1 MLNKT
6 THIRLLRTLPWCIAL
21 MLTACGGGGSD
32 DKAEAGALD
41 AEEGRKQALAAF
53 PNVAIPTDAHQR
65 GMWGPLYDWPLV
77 SVHAVLLPDGR
88 VLSYGSQ
95 ADGTQTGRFQTVVW
109 GNSPTDTPATGH
121 ITFANGS
128 GTDIFCSSQLLI
140 PPTSTGSATNVFI
153 AGGDNWTGS
162 NTTNGGNNNSN
173 TWAAATG
180 ATTRGNNMQRARWYS
195 SSTVLANGEI
205 YIQGGS
211 SGTDRPEVRA
221 TDGSFR
227 ALTGADTNSLEFMY
241 PRNFVLPDGRLF
253 GYDGAGAMY
262 FINTAGTGS
271 RTNAGNFAG
280 QYGSADASAA
290 MFRPGRI
297 LQFGGNSNGA
307 IVIDVTSG
315 NPVVTPTQ
323 SMSSQRR
330 LVSATILADGRV
342 LATGGS
348 PAWNNPTNASLIA
361 EIWNPTTGQWLI
373 GPNAARPRLYHSNAL
388 LLPDASVL
396 VTGGGAA
403 QAVGISAMERNAQI
417 YYPSYLFTTGGVRA
431 TRPAITT
438 APTWLDI
445 GKVFSVETTSASAI
459 SRVVLIKT
467 GSATHNWNMEQR
479 FIDLAFSANGNA
491 LNVQAPTRAGEATPG
506 FYMLFVFNAAGVPSE
521 AKILRMGVAPVAN
534 PSTVPTLTNP
544 GNRSTVAGTAVNVQ
558 VVASDPNG
566 DALGYSATGL
576 PPGLSI
582 NGSSGAISGAPTAAG
597 TFNVVVAVS
606 DGINSAT
613 ANFVWSVSGTSPLT
627 LTTAPAPTAAQ
638 AGTAVS
644 FNAAATGVGVQ
655 YRWNFGDGSAET
667 AWSATSAASNSY
679 ANPGSYIVTLSV
691 RDSAGG
697 LISRSFIQT
706 VYLAATANAPTASTN
721 LLLETLT
728 SGNARLWVV
737 NQDNNSVTAFDAVT
751 RAKLGE
757 VAVGAAPRA
766 IARAANGLLWVTNH
780 RGASISVI
788 DPATRAVVRTIALP
802 RASQPFG
809 VAMSPASAQAFVAL
823 GATGQLLRFDTA
835 NYTQTASLAVGPD
848 VRHVSVSAD
857 GANVYVSRFITPPLP
872 GEGTALVSTPATAG
886 AEVLQV
892 NASAMTLT
900 RSMILAHSERADAEN
915 QGRGI
920 PNYLGAATI
929 SPDGTQAYVPGKLDN
944 IKRGTLRDGAA
955 LNFQNTVRAA
965 SSRLVLTGGNAHTE
979 DLARRVD
986 HDNAS
991 MTSAVA
997 YDRRGTLLFAALET
1011 SREVAIVDAHS
1022 GVQLMRFDTGRA
1034 PQGLALSGDG
1044 NTLFVNNF
1052 MDRTV
1057 GVYDLRP
1064 LLQQGLYSVPL
1075 LATLSAVATEALPAQ
1090 ILIGK
1095 QHFYDARDTRLAR
1108 DRYMS
1113 CASCHN
1119 DGGTDGR
1126 TWDLSHAG
1134 EGLRNTISLRGRAGV
1149 GGNGKLHWSA
1159 NFDEVQDFEGQ
1170 IRALAGGTGLMSDA
1184 QFNTGT
1190 RNQPMGDA
1198 KAGVSADLDA
1208 LAAYVGSLASFEP
1221 SPLRNTDGTLT
1232 STAVAGKA
1240 VFQSQCIA
1248 CHGGSAFTSSSATSN
1263 LQNIGTLKGS
1273 SGLRLGGTLSGIDPP
1288 TLRDVWATA
1297 PYLHD
1302 GSAATLS
1309 AAVSAH
1315 SNIALTATQL
1325 SQVVAYVGQIGGEE
1339 ADPAPSVQGLAGQ
1352 YFNNTTLSGAAVLT
1366 RAEAVNFNWSTTSP
1380 GAGVSS
1386 DNFSVRWT
1394 GRLTATSAG
1403 TYTFQTESN
1412 DGVRLWIN
1420 GQQIINNW
1428 TDHSTTTDTSG
1439 GVVLTAGQQVD
1450 VRMEFYAKTGSAV
1463 SRLRW
1468 RSPGTSSYVAIPIA
1482 QLSSPA
1488 AAAQGLS
1495 GAYFNNRSFSGV
1507 PALTRNEAVNFDW
1520 GTGTPGTGV
1529 NADNFAVRWTGKIV
1543 VPTTGSYNFQTESD
1557 DGVRLS
1563 VGGQPL
1569 IDNWTDHAPV
1579 TDTSAAVT
1587 LTAGQVVDVTLE
1599 YYENGGGAVMRL
1611 RWKPPGSSSYVAIPL
1626 AQLRAY

>member
-1 MLNKT
+1 MPNKT
-6 THIRLLRTLPWCIAL
+6 TPTRLLRTLPWCMAL
-21 MLTACGGGGSD
+21 TLAACGGGSE
-32 DKAEAGALD
+32 DKAEPAALD
-41 AEEGRKQALAAF
+41 AEGGRRQALAAF
-53 PNVAIPTDAHQR
+53 PNLTIPTDAHQR

-121 ITFANGS
+121 ITFANSS

-140 PPTSTGSATNVFI
+140 PPTSTTSAANVFI
-153 AGGDNWTGS
+153 AGGDTWTGT

-173 TWAAATG
+173 TWSADTG

-195 SSTVLANGEI
+195 TSTVLTNGEV

-262 FINTAGTGS
+262 FINTASTGG

-290 MFRPGRI
+290 MYRPGRI

-315 NPVVTPTQ
+315 TPVVTPTQ
-323 SMSSQRR
+323 SMSAQRR

-342 LATGGS
+342 MATGGS
-348 PAWNNPTNASLIA
+348 PVWNNPNNAALSA

-396 VTGGGAA
+396 ITGGGAA
-403 QAVGISAMERNAQI
+403 QAQSISAMERNAQI
-417 YYPSYLFTTGGVRA
+417 YYPAYLFTAGGVRA

-445 GKVFSVETTSASAI
+445 GKVFSVQTSSASAI

-479 FIDLAFSANGNA
+479 FVDLAFSANGNA

-506 FYMLFVFNAAGVPSE
+506 FYMLFAFNAAGVPSE
-521 AKILRMGVAPVAN
+521 GRILRMGVAPVAN
-534 PSTVPTLTNP
+534 PSTVPALTNP
-544 GNRSTVAGTAVNVQ
+544 GNRNTVTGIAVNVQ

-566 DALGYSATGL
+566 DVLGYSATGL

-582 NGSSGAISGAPTAAG
+582 NGSSGLISGTPTAAG
-597 TFNVVVAVS
+597 TFNVVAAVS
-606 DGINSAT
+606 DGVNSAT
-613 ANFVWSVSGTSPLT
+613 ANFVWTFSSTSPLT
-627 LTTAPAPTAAQ
+627 LTTAPAPTAAP
-638 AGTAVS
+638 AGTAVN
-644 FNAAATGVGVQ
+644 FTAAATGLGVQ
-655 YRWNFGDGSAET
+655 FSWNFGDGSTET
-667 AWSATSAASNSY
+667 AWSSTAAASKAH

-691 RDSAGG
+691 RDNAGG
-697 LISRSFIQT
+697 LISRSFVQT
-706 VYLAATANAPTASTN
+706 VYLAATANGPTASTN
-721 LLLETLT
+721 LLLETPA

-757 VAVGAAPRA
+757 VTVGLAPRA

-788 DPATRAVVRTIALP
+788 DPASRTVTRTIALP

-809 VAMSPASAQAFVAL
+809 VTMSPTAAQAFVAL
-823 GATGQLLRFDTA
+823 SATGQLLKFDTT
-835 NYTQTASLAVGPD
+835 NYTQTASLSVGPN
-848 VRHVSVSAD
+848 VRHVSVSGD
-857 GANVYVSRFITPPLP
+857 GANVYVSRFITPSLP
-872 GEGTALVSTPATAG
+872 GEGTATVSTPATAG
-886 AEVLQV
+886 GEVLQV
-892 NASAMTLT
+892 GAAAMTLT
-900 RSMILAHSERADAEN
+900 RTMILAHSERADTEN

-965 SSRLVLTGGNAHTE
+965 SSRLVLTGTGANTE

-1011 SREVAIVDAHS
+1011 SREVAVVDAHS
-1022 GVQLMRFDTGRA
+1022 GIQLMRFDTGRA

-1052 MDRTV
+1052 MDRSV

-1075 LATLSAVATEALPAQ
+1075 LVTLPAVAAEALPPQ
-1090 ILIGK
+1090 VLVGK
-1095 QHFYDARDTRLAR
+1095 QFFYDARDTRLAR

-1119 DGGTDGR
+1119 DGGQDGR

-1149 GGNGKLHWSA
+1149 ASQGKLHWSA

-1170 IRALAGGTGLMSDA
+1170 IRALAGGTGLMSDT

-1190 RNQPMGDA
+1190 RNQPLGNA

-1208 LAAYVGSLASFEP
+1208 LAAYVTSLASFDA
-1221 SPLRNTDGTLT
+1221 SPQRNTDGTLT

-1240 VFQSQCIA
+1240 VFQAQCLA
-1248 CHGGSAFTSSSATSN
+1248 CHGGSAFGSSSANSS
-1263 LQNIGTLKGS
+1263 LQNIGTLKPS
-1273 SGLRLGGTLSGIDPP
+1273 SGQRLGGTLSGIDPP

-1309 AAVSAH
+1309 AAVGAH
-1315 SNIALTATQL
+1315 TNIGLTATQL
-1325 SQVVAYVGQIGGEE
+1325 AQVVAYVGQIGSEE
-1339 ADPAPSVQGLAGQ
+1339 GDPSPTSQGLAAQ
-1352 YFNNTTLSGAAVLT
+1352 YFNNTTLSGSAALSRT
-1366 RAEAVNFNWSTTSP
+1366 EAVDFSWGSSSP
-1380 GAGVSS
+1380 GAGVNA
-1386 DNFSVRWT
+1386 DNFSVRWS
-1394 GRLTATSAG
+1394 GQVKATSAG
-1403 TYTFQTESN
+1403 TYTFQTESD
-1412 DGVRLWIN
+1412 DGVRLWVN
-1420 GQQIINNW
+1420 GQQVVNNW
-1428 TDHSTTTDTSG
+1428 TDHGPTTDTSAG
-1439 GVVLTAGQQVD
+1439 IVLSPGQRVD
-1450 VRMEFYAKTGSAV
+1450 VRMEYYEKGGGAV
-1463 SRLRW
+1463 ARLRW
-1468 RSPGTSSYVAIPIA
+1468 RTPGSSSYLAIPIA
-1482 QLSSPA
+1482 QLSTA
-1488 AAAQGLS
+1488 VAAQGLS
-1495 GAYFNNRSFSGV
+1495 GAYFNNRTFSGV
-1507 PALTRNEAVNFDW
+1507 PALTHSEAVDFDW
-1520 GTGTPGTGV
+1520 GSGAPGAGV
-1529 NADNFAVRWTGKIV
+1529 NADNFAVRWTGKVV

-1557 DGVRLS
+1557 DGVRLT

-1569 IDNWTDHAPV
+1569 IDNWTDHAPA
-1579 TDTSAAVT
+1579 TDTSPAVN
-1587 LTAGQVVDVTLE
+1587 LTAGQEVDVTLE
-1599 YYENGGGAVMRL
+1599 YYESGGGAVMRL
-1611 RWKPPGSSSYVAIPL
+1611 RWKLPGSSTYVAIPL